1 MKTTGAQAMVKAL
14 TRHGVKQVFGY
25 PGAAICPFYDAILDS
40 DIHHVLVRNEQGA
53 AHAANGY
60 ARAGKRT
67 GVCIATSGPGA
78 TNLITGIATAYM
90 DSIPLVV
97 ITGQVSRDLI
107 GSDSFQ
113 EADTTGATTPF
124 TKHNYL
130 VAQASELPRIF
141 AEAFYLASSGRP
153 GPVLIDV
160 PVDVQTEEFDDYEP
174 VFPVLPGYNP
184 PSQANSADIEMIRK
198 LLSESTAPIICA
210 GGGLISS
217 DSSDLFGKFV
227 DDWKLPVVTTMM
239 GIGVLPWNHELNL
252 GTLGSHGVYAANYA
266 LHHADLIILMGARA
280 GNRAMGSASEIA
292 RKATV
297 IHIDID
303 PAEIG
308 KNIRPHL
315 SVQADIKK
323 VLEQLLMTHPQA
335 SDKHKK
341 WLEKIADLKI
351 EYDYDDYRYDKS
363 EFISPPSIIRKVGL
377 MAEAGAIITTEVGQ
391 NQIWAANHYP
401 ITNLDTFITSGGM
414 GTMGFGLPA
423 AVGAQKACPEKY
435 VIAVSGDGSLQMS
448 LQELGTVKQE
458 KLPLKIV
465 LLNNSRLG
473 MVHEIQS
480 LKYQNRYSQ
489 VFLEENPDFQ
499 LLAEAYGFAHE
510 VISSN
515 DQIEAAIKR
524 MLASDKPYL
533 LECLTDPH
541 EPTLYHKSR
550 RSKE

>member
-90 DSIPLVV
+90 DSIPLIV

-174 VFPVLPGYNP
+174 IVPVLPGYNP

-217 DSSDLFGKFV
+217 HSSDLFGKFV

-239 GIGVLPWNHELNL
+239 GIGVLPWNHQLNL

>member
-90 DSIPLVV
+90 DSIPLIV

-174 VFPVLPGYNP
+174 IVPVLPGYNP

-217 DSSDLFGKFV
+217 HSSDLFGKFV

-423 AVGAQKACPEKY
+423 AVGAQKAYPEKY

>member
-90 DSIPLVV
+90 DSIPLIV

-174 VFPVLPGYNP
+174 IVPVLPGYNP

-217 DSSDLFGKFV
+217 HSSDLFGKFV

-323 VLEQLLMTHPQA
+323 VLEQLLITHPQA

-351 EYDYDDYRYDKS
+351 EYDYVDYRYDKS

>member
-90 DSIPLVV
+90 DSIPLIV

-174 VFPVLPGYNP
+174 IVPVLPGYNP

-217 DSSDLFGKFV
+217 HSSDLFGKFV

-323 VLEQLLMTHPQA
+323 VLEQLLMTHPQS

>member
-90 DSIPLVV
+90 DSIPLIV

-174 VFPVLPGYNP
+174 IVPVLPGYNP

-217 DSSDLFGKFV
+217 HSSDLFGKFV

-239 GIGVLPWNHELNL
+239 GIGVLPWNHQLNL

-423 AVGAQKACPEKY
+423 AVGAQKAYPEKY

>member
-90 DSIPLVV
+90 DSIPLIV

-174 VFPVLPGYNP
+174 IVPVLPGYNP

-217 DSSDLFGKFV
+217 HSSDLFGKFV

-239 GIGVLPWNHELNL
+239 GIGVLPWNHQLNL

-351 EYDYDDYRYDKS
+351 EYDYVDYRYDKS

>member
-113 EADTTGATTPF
+113 EADTTGTTTPF

-174 VFPVLPGYNP
+174 FFPVLPGYNP

-323 VLEQLLMTHPQA
+323 VLAQLLRTQPQV
-335 SDKHKK
+335 SDKHNK
-341 WLEKIADLKI
+341 WLEKIADLKK
-351 EYDYDDYRYDKS
+351 EYDYDDYSYDKS
-363 EFISPPSIIRKVGL
+363 EFVSPPSIIRKVGL

>member
-1 MKTTGAQAMVKAL
+1 
-14 TRHGVKQVFGY
+14 
-25 PGAAICPFYDAILDS
+25 
-40 DIHHVLVRNEQGA
+40 
-53 AHAANGY
+53 
-60 ARAGKRT
+60 
-67 GVCIATSGPGA
+67 
-78 TNLITGIATAYM
+78 
-90 DSIPLVV
+90 
-97 ITGQVSRDLI
+97 
-107 GSDSFQ
+107 
-113 EADTTGATTPF
+113 
-124 TKHNYL
+124 
-130 VAQASELPRIF
+130 
-141 AEAFYLASSGRP
+141 
-153 GPVLIDV
+153 
-160 PVDVQTEEFDDYEP
+160 VQTEEFDDYEP
-174 VFPVLPGYNP
+174 IVPVLPGYNP

-217 DSSDLFGKFV
+217 HSSDLFGKFV

-323 VLEQLLMTHPQA
+323 VLEQLLITHPQA

-351 EYDYDDYRYDKS
+351 EYDYVDYRYDKS

>member
-90 DSIPLVV
+90 DSIPLIV

-160 PVDVQTEEFDDYEP
+160 PVDVQTEEFGDYEP
-174 VFPVLPGYNP
+174 IVPVLPGYNP

-217 DSSDLFGKFV
+217 HSSDLFGKFV

-341 WLEKIADLKI
+341 WLEIIADLKM

-499 LLAEAYGFAHE
+499 LLAEAYDFAHE

-515 DQIEAAIKR
+515 DQIEAATKR

>member
-90 DSIPLVV
+90 DSIPLIV

-160 PVDVQTEEFDDYEP
+160 PVDVQTEEFDDYKP
-174 VFPVLPGYNP
+174 IVPVLPGYNP

-217 DSSDLFGKFV
+217 HSSDLFGKFV

-448 LQELGTVKQE
+448 LQELGTMKQE

>member
-113 EADTTGATTPF
+113 EADTTGTTTPF

-323 VLEQLLMTHPQA
+323 VLAQLLRTQPPV
-335 SDKHKK
+335 SDKHNK
-341 WLEKIADLKI
+341 WLEKIADLKK
-351 EYDYDDYRYDKS
+351 EYDYDDYSYDKS
-363 EFISPPSIIRKVGL
+363 EFVSPPSIIRKVGL

-458 KLPLKIV
+458 KLPLKII

-510 VISSN
+510 IISSN
-515 DQIEAAIKR
+515 DQIEASVKR
-524 MLASDKPYL
+524 MLASNKPYL